1 MIISY
6 LSNLIAGFERLL
18 PPGAS
23 PLDSPHW
30 LELQR
35 RYGHPLVPGAAGGS
49 HIPGIYPPTSIA
61 SDLMARER
69 DRLERLGMFI
79 FILKIMDLKLV
90 LDELIFSTG

>member
-1 MIISY
+1 MYFNVHSLII
-6 LSNLIAGFERLL
+6 GFERLL

-23 PLDSPHW
+23 PLDSHW

-69 DRLERLGMFI
+69 ERLERLGRFLTCSFCVRLAKI
-79 FILKIMDLKLV
+79 FRWQ
-90 LDELIFSTG
+90 GQ